1 MHNRFPQRPK
11 GRPPSLHNPALDPAR
26 QTLHDRKLA
35 AWALTI
41 GAHVPLATD
50 EPGRRPHRGQ
60 LPDIDMTRLEPA
72 PRSWRERLS
81 GWFE

>member
-11 GRPPSLHNPALDPAR
+11 GRPPAPRNPAFGPAR

-41 GAHVPLATD
+41 GAHVPLEGGA
-50 EPGRRPHRGQ
+50 PRRPHRGQ
-60 LPDIDMTRLEPA
+60 LPDVDFTRAEPAIRPSWRTRLA
-72 PRSWRERLS
+72 
-81 GWFE
+81 GWFR